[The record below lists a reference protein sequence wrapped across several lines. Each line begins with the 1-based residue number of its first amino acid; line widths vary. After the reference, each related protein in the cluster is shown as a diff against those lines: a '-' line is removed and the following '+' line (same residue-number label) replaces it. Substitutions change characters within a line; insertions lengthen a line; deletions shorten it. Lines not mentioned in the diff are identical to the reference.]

1 MFNFRRN
8 FRYRLVARVL
18 RTAWLAAIKYEPV
31 ASKSFGSPALGEVW
45 GAVRTYTLTIFRDFQ
60 ISKIRARLPARTV
73 ETSLACASDYAL
85 E

>member
-1 MFNFRRN
+1 MFNFRGN

-45 GAVRTYTLTIFRDFQ
+45 VAVVASLSDHLG
-60 ISKIRARLPARTV
+60 RA
-73 ETSLACASDYAL
+73 
-85 E
+85 